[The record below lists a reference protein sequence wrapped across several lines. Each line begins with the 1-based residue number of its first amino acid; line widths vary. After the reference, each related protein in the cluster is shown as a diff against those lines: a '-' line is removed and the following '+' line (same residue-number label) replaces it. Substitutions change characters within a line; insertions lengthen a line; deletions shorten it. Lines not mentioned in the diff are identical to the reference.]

1 MTRRV
6 RNILFTMAATVAL
19 TSVSGAAFAQQSAAD
34 KIRARLDA
42 AAQKIQSAC
51 ADDVAKFCSN
61 VTRGEGRVIHCMLAY
76 EDQISSKCDF
86 AVFEAQRNLQRAL
99 DRTAEVA
106 DACWSEIQRYCGDAP
121 QGSGGV
127 AQCLIKNKA
136 AIKKGC
142 RAAVNKLSAK

>member
-1 MTRRV
+1 MTSRL
-6 RNILFTMAATVAL
+6 RNILFTMAATAAL
-19 TSVSGAAFAQQSAAD
+19 TSFGGAAFAQQSAAD
-34 KIRARLDA
+34 KIRARLEA

-61 VTRGEGRVIHCMLAY
+61 VTKGDGRVIHCMLAF
-76 EDQISSKCDF
+76 EDQISTKCDY

-99 DRTAEVA
+99 DRVAEVA
-106 DACWSEIQRYCGDAP
+106 DACGAEIQKYCGSLP
-121 QGSGGV
+121 EGGGGV
-127 AQCLIKNKA
+127 GQCLIKNKA

>member
-1 MTRRV
+1 
-6 RNILFTMAATVAL
+6 MAATAAL
-19 TSVSGAAFAQQSAAD
+19 TGFGSGAFAQQGAAD
-34 KIRARLDA
+34 KIRAKLDA
-42 AAQKIQSAC
+42 AAQKIQAAC

-61 VTRGEGRVIHCMLAY
+61 VTKGNGRVIHCMLAY
-76 EDQISSKCDF
+76 EDQISTKCDY

-106 DACWSEIQRYCGDAP
+106 DACWSEIQKYCGNAP
-121 QGSGGV
+121 EGGGGV
-127 AQCLIKNKA
+127 AQCLVKNKA